1 MKLDTENNNMTTAN
15 VSLTPLR
22 DLYVMASRSNGSQ
35 IECLNLDALTEAD
48 IDAETAHYE
57 KTRDARMSMVK
68 ADGRPADVYG
78 SLRGAKSGGL
88 VRGVDGVAVTMFGSN
103 LERQANAAGGI
114 ASLLKNWGG
123 GKRAGS
129 AVVRS
134 TTATAVRA
142 ESKPLDIDSELK
154 AIRDREQQLLALV
167 AEREEAARVAADEA
181 LTALA
186 AKVAKFVKLDI
197 ETLKEVLTEA
207 GATDLESGMEAAM
220 AYSA

>member
-1 MKLDTENNNMTTAN
+1 MTTAT
-15 VSLTPLR
+15 LTPLR
-22 DLYVMASRSNGSQ
+22 ELYLMAYRANGSA
-35 IECLNLDALTEAD
+35 IECLNLDALLPQDIEAE
-48 IDAETAHYE
+48 AAHYE
-57 KTRDARMSMVK
+57 KTRDARAGMVK

-88 VRGVDGVAVTMFGSN
+88 VRGAEGVAVTMFGTN

-114 ASLLKNWGG
+114 RMLLQNWGG
-123 GKRAGS
+123 GKRSGAS
-129 AVVRS
+129 VVRP
-134 TTATAVRA
+134 ATAAAVRV

-154 AIRDREQQLLALV
+154 AIKDRESVLLALV
-167 AEREEAARVAADEA
+167 AEREEAARAAAELA
-181 LTALA
+181 LSELA
-186 AKVAKFVKLDI
+186 TKVSKYTKLDI